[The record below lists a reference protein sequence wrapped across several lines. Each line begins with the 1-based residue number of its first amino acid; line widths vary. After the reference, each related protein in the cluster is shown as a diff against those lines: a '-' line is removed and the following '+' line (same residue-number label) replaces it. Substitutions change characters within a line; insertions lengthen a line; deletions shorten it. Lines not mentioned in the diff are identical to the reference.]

1 MKHAGDL
8 PRSGLKAESVIRVG
22 RTEVDPCG
30 SGVEVRG
37 PLAPTRSSAPG
48 AGGHAAGQ
56 EVGAEAND
64 QRKEV
69 LGTELKSKIAPTPQ
83 PAGSLH
89 LTAHTQPPGVP
100 VSAPHHAP

>member
-1 MKHAGDL
+1 MPTTSQVPDSRQRAL
-8 PRSGLKAESVIRVG
+8 SV
-22 RTEVDPCG
+22 
-30 SGVEVRG
+30 SGVLRWTPVGLGSKFEALWRQHVECSGSR
-37 PLAPTRSSAPG
+37 
-48 AGGHAAGQ
+48 GHAAGQ